1 MNLIFIY
8 LIFIFNY
15 LFLSVLSG
23 ISFSAVLWLL
33 WRYQW
38 GIQTWSKHSFSWCL
52 VFVQVSQFHCLLCY
66 GCYGAINDNVNL
78 IFIYLIFIFNY
89 LLLSVLSGI
98 SFLAVLWLLWRYK
111 WGIQTCR
118 NHSFSCC
125 PENWNDRNKVIS
137 SFFMLLNP
145 WKRINRDQNPC
156 HNLCKKIGLTEKS
169 HFKFFSEAFES
180 MKTHQ

>member
-1 MNLIFIY
+1 M
-8 LIFIFNY
+8 
-15 LFLSVLSG
+15 
-23 ISFSAVLWLL
+23 LWLL
-33 WRYQW
+33 WCYQW

-98 SFLAVLWLLWRYK
+98 SFLDVLWRYK

-137 SFFMLLNP
+137 SFFLKLLNP

-156 HNLCKKIGLTEKS
+156 HNQCKKIRITEKS

-180 MKTHQ
+180 M